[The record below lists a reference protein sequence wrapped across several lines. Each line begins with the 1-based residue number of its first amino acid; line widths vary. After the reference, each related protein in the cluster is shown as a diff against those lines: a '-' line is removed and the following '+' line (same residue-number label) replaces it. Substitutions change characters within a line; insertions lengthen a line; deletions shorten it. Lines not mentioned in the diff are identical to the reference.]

1 MDGSAEE
8 WPNAEVDEWMSTQ
21 IRNRETGEW
30 VDGWVHE

>member
-8 WPNAEVDEWMSTQ
+8 WPNAVDEWMSTQ